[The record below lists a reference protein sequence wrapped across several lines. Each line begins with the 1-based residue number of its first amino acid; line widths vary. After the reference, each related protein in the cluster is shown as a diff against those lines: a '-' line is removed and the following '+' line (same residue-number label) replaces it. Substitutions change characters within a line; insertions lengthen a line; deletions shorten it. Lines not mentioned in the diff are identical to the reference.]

1 MTIDPRRL
9 NEERFTQT
17 ARAYAASRIALRR
30 EQSEA
35 LVRLMN
41 PTSADRL
48 LDVACG
54 PGALL
59 SVFAP
64 RVRYAVGLDLTMAML
79 QEAQTRCPEGRGLGL
94 VRGEAERM
102 PFSDG
107 VFTLVTTTWAIHHFG
122 DPRRVIAEMVRVC
135 RPGGTVAIED
145 LVGAEDEATR
155 ARQNEIERLRDPAHV
170 EMLSPGGLRALFTSA
185 GLTPVG
191 EADGHIDREFDEW
204 CQISGASPEVSRRIR
219 AILLQARPGEL
230 GEMSP
235 VTGDGHIRF
244 RHRWLLLVAHKP

>member
-1 MTIDPRRL
+1 MTGDPRRL
-9 NEERFTQT
+9 NEARFTQT
-17 ARAYAASRIALRR
+17 ARRYAASRVALRR

-41 PTSADRL
+41 PTPGDCL

-64 RVRYAVGLDLTMAML
+64 RVGYAVGLDLTMAML
-79 QEAQTRCPEGRGLGL
+79 HEARTRYPRGLGL
-94 VRGEAERM
+94 VRAEAERM

-107 VFTLVTTTWAIHHFG
+107 AFTLVATTWAVHHFG

-135 RPGGTVAIED
+135 RPGGTVAVED
-145 LVGAEDEATR
+145 LVGAADDATR

-170 EMLSPGGLRALFTSA
+170 EMLSPDGLRALLTTA

-191 EADGHIDREFDEW
+191 EADGHIDREFGEW
-204 CQISGASPEVSRRIR
+204 CQISETPPEVARRVR
-219 AILLQARPGEL
+219 AMMLQARPGDL
-230 GEMSP
+230 GDMSP

-244 RHRWLLLVAHKP
+244 RHRWVLLVARKP